1 MIENNNKSNESSS
14 VESNTIIDN
23 DYSFSDDVDNNKIET
38 QDKTNDKTEI
48 LIKKGEE
55 NTGSNSYISEIQIT
69 KNKQDNDIKNN
80 EEIKEEINSICLNIF
95 LNYSK
100 FYYEEKD
107 FLLSYQTLIKIFKE
121 GNIINSEFSSN
132 SNSKTNS
139 KSVKSLMTNNSNST
153 VFNRK

>member
-1 MIENNNKSNESSS
+1 MIENKNKSHESSS

-23 DYSFSDDVDNNKIET
+23 DYSFSDDLDNNKIET

-55 NTGSNSYISEIQIT
+55 NAGSNSYISEIQIT
-69 KNKQDNDIKNN
+69 KNKQDNDNKNN

-95 LNYSK
+95 LNFSK

-121 GNIINSEFSSN
+121 GNIINLEFE
-132 SNSKTNS
+132 KI
-139 KSVKSLMTNNSNST
+139 L
-153 VFNRK
+153 